1 MCLKAKTL
9 SLMKIKGVQG
19 KGCDNLIHLIS
30 NYEVNG
36 RRDSWIQ
43 VCACR
48 CCKPHESSD
57 HQSIL
62 LQLQSA

>member
-1 MCLKAKTL
+1 
-9 SLMKIKGVQG
+9 
-19 KGCDNLIHLIS
+19 LIHLIS

-48 CCKPHESSD
+48 CCKPHESSN